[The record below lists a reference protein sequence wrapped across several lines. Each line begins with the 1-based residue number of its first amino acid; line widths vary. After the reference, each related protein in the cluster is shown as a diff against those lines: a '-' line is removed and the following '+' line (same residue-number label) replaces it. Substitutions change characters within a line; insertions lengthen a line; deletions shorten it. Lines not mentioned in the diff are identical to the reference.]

1 MRRSLWIWMVG
12 EPNDER
18 RLVDNGGLDRV
29 FVVGGGTIGIKR
41 CVRDWRLVVVVDGDF
56 DDGAVAGRGFEEVIF
71 PFNDEETLEV
81 VCLLRDEA
89 IRGTALVLGTKT
101 YNNND

>member
-1 MRRSLWIWMVG
+1 MVG

-41 CVRDWRLVVVVDGDF
+41 CVRD
-56 DDGAVAGRGFEEVIF
+56 
-71 PFNDEETLEV
+71 
-81 VCLLRDEA
+81 
-89 IRGTALVLGTKT
+89 
-101 YNNND
+101 